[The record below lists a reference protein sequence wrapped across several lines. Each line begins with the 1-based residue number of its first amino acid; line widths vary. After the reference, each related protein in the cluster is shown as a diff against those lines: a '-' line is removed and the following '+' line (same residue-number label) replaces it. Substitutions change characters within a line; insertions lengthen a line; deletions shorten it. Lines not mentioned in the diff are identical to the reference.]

1 MKKVRDVDTYIA
13 EAPFEAQPL
22 LHELREIIKTTVP
35 EAEEG
40 IWYGVPF
47 YKYFGEFV
55 GFDAF
60 TKHINFGFGA
70 NAISDEDRK
79 KLEEKG
85 YKLGKLTLQI
95 KFDQKIPV
103 TAVKKML
110 KTKARANKAN
120 PGMNINLK

>member
-1 MKKVRDVDTYIA
+1 MKKVKDVDTYIA
-13 EAPFEAQPL
+13 EAPFDAQPL
-22 LHELREIIKTTVP
+22 LHELREIIKSTVP
-35 EAEEG
+35 KAEEG

-60 TKHINFGFGA
+60 TKHISFGFGA
-70 NAISDEDRK
+70 GIISDEDQE
-79 KLEEKG
+79 KLANRG
-85 YKLGKLTLQI
+85 YKLGKGTLQI

-103 TAVKKML
+103 TAVKKIL
-110 KTKARANKAN
+110 KTKAIMNKSN